1 MKRFGLRTLSSQ
13 LIGVMLLAIA
23 LSQGVSLYV
32 FHREHQRS
40 MRGVLRDEC
49 LGRIA
54 SAMRLVQVTPPDQR
68 AATLAAVST
77 PLTRYWLTPDPPASS
92 AGWQQSAREQLLR
105 HTLSADHGQPTP
117 SLFQHDPMLDRRSA
131 AEWEELPADTWLVGL
146 PVRQLDLAPWNG
158 FGFALRL
165 GGGDWLNTVFA
176 KPDYLT
182 KTRLTTEYYAALI
195 ATALLFAFAAWLIAR
210 RISCPLRTL
219 ARSAER
225 LGRGESPEL
234 LPEEGPDDIRATAIT
249 FNRMQVR
256 LRRFV
261 EDRTQMIAAISH
273 DLRTPITSL
282 RLRAEYVEDPEMREN
297 DRHARRHAGD
307 DAGRARLCPRGIDGG
322 NHAHRRYGDWLN
334 TVFAKPDYLTK
345 TRLTTEY
352 YAALIATALLFAF
365 AAWLIARR
373 ISCPL
378 RTLARS
384 AERLGRGESPE
395 LLPEEGPDD
404 IRATAITFNRMQ
416 VRLRRFVEDRTQMI
430 AAISHDLR
438 TPITSLRLRAEYV
451 EDPEMREKMIG
462 TLDGMQAMTQAV
474 LAFAREES
482 TAETTRTVDID
493 ALIESVCDDLAGLG
507 WDVKFADGHRIPF
520 RCRPD
525 GLKRALANIIENA
538 VRYGQRARVHL
549 DLAAECLGIVID
561 DDGPGIAAE
570 DRERV
575 FAPFF
580 RLESSRN
587 RATGGVGLGLA
598 IARSIVR
605 AHGGDIVLANRAEG
619 GLRATIRLPVAK

>member
-165 GGGDWLNTVFA
+165 GG
-176 KPDYLT
+176 
-182 KTRLTTEYYAALI
+182 
-195 ATALLFAFAAWLIAR
+195 
-210 RISCPLRTL
+210 
-219 ARSAER
+219 
-225 LGRGESPEL
+225 
-234 LPEEGPDDIRATAIT
+234 
-249 FNRMQVR
+249 
-256 LRRFV
+256 
-261 EDRTQMIAAISH
+261 
-273 DLRTPITSL
+273 
-282 RLRAEYVEDPEMREN
+282 
-297 DRHARRHAGD
+297 
-307 DAGRARLCPRGIDGG
+307 
-322 NHAHRRYGDWLN
+322 GDWLN